1 MMRQQLEEMAMHIL
15 EHGEIKPNYTK
26 RDFINCVLIFQSAII
41 DKMFDLQNQEDM
53 TKQDRANMAESCG
66 NAIHKLIMT
75 YTGLDTR
82 KVEEF
87 L

>member
-1 MMRQQLEEMAMHIL
+1 MRQQLEQLAMYTL

-26 RDFINCVLIFQSAII
+26 RDFMNCVLIFQSAIH
-41 DKMFDLQNQEDM
+41 DKMYDLQNEESM
-53 TKQDRANMAESCG
+53 TEQQRLNMAESCG